1 MSARRLISLAV
12 VLILCLLSTAP
23 LPASAGEADAQ
34 QTLLQLERRWLE
46 KEDDPDALETILADD
61 FVHVLSFGFVTKAEQ
76 LRYMR
81 THGVPER
88 EARHFEDLR
97 VRIYGS
103 AGVVTGIVVATGPD
117 RKARKTV
124 FTDVF
129 AYRAGT
135 WRAVNAQE
143 LPLNGLRHP

>member
-12 VLILCLLSTAP
+12 VLILSLPSTAS
-23 LPASAGEADAQ
+23 LPAQAGEADAQ
-34 QTLLQLERRWLE
+34 KTLLQLERWWLE

-81 THGVPER
+81 THAAPER
-88 EARHFEDLR
+88 RTRHFEDLR
-97 VRIYGS
+97 VRTYGS

-117 RKARKTV
+117 GEALKTV

-129 AYRAGT
+129 AYRDRT

-143 LPLNGLRHP
+143 LPFDGLRHP